1 MSSAR
6 RNNTHRVT
14 QLRCPGSSHQTKL
27 LPALHLGPMEF
38 QAMGLLGLLLTRE
51 KQKALVTLDQGLADF
66 YGKGPPGSKYFRFGR
81 PHTLSLHLLPCL
93 GLDFFFKQPF
103 ENVKTILSSE
113 AKNSLAP
120 PQGCSLQPGG

>member
-38 QAMGLLGLLLTRE
+38 QAMGLGLLLTRE

-81 PHTLSLHLLPCL
+81 PHTLSFASSSLF
-93 GLDFFFKQPF
+93 GFGFFF
-103 ENVKTILSSE
+103 L
-113 AKNSLAP
+113 NSL
-120 PQGCSLQPGG
+120 LKM